1 MDYAVPVA
9 FTIAVWWL
17 STVVLLYRTGLPS
30 STFRATLL
38 GASFVLVLAVGG
50 LWFTRSDP
58 SAAAAYI
65 AFTSALAIW
74 AWHEVSY
81 FLGFING
88 PRALPC
94 PPNVSSWRRFVF
106 GVRASLYHELAIV
119 ATAAFIA
126 IVTWQAV
133 NQIALWT
140 FVILWLMR
148 WSAKLNIFLGV
159 RNLHR
164 EYWPDHLRYLDSY
177 ARQKTMNGFFPVSIL
192 VACVALWVLGAAA
205 VAAAGDPTGRTG
217 AVLMATLLALAI
229 LEHCFLVLRVPDDA
243 LWKLGT
249 RERNAAPVVSGELP
263 P

>member
-1 MDYAVPVA
+1 MDYVVPVA

-17 STVVLLYRTGLPS
+17 STVVLLYRTGLQS
-30 STFRATLL
+30 STFRATFL
-38 GASFVLVLAVGG
+38 GASFVLAIAVVA
-50 LWFTRSDP
+50 LWFTRCDTSP
-58 SAAAAYI
+58 AGTYI
-65 AFTSALAIW
+65 AFSSALAIW

-88 PRALPC
+88 PRARSC
-94 PPNVSSWRRFVF
+94 PASVSGWRRFVF
-106 GVRASLYHELAIV
+106 GVQASLYHELAIV

-126 IVTWQAV
+126 MVTWQAM
-133 NQIALWT
+133 NQVALWT

-148 WSAKLNIFLGV
+148 WSAKLNIFFGV

-164 EYWPDHLRYLDSY
+164 EYWPEHLRYLDSY
-177 ARQKTMNGFFPVSIL
+177 ARQRTMNGLFPVSML
-192 VACVALWVLGAAA
+192 AAGAALWFLGARA
-205 VAAAGDPTGRTG
+205 VEAVGDPTDRTG

-229 LEHCFLVLRVPDDA
+229 LEHWFLVLRVPDDA

-249 RERNAAPVVSGELP
+249 RERGAAPAVSGELP